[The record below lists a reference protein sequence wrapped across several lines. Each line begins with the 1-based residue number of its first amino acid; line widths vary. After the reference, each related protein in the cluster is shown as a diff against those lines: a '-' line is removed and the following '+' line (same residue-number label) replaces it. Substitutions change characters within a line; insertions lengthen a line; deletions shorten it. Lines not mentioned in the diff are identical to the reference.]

1 VVHFL
6 LVYDRSAGKL
16 LRLDRYAASSEAIE
30 ARFVAE
36 AEFNGDPNIE
46 IVALAAAS
54 ENDLRRTHG
63 RYFLGLSE
71 LVARMS

>member
-1 VVHFL
+1 MCHFL
-6 LVYDRSAGKL
+6 LVYDRGAGKL
-16 LRLDRYAASSEAIE
+16 LRLQRYAAGSDALE
-30 ARFVAE
+30 ARFLAE
-36 AEFNGDPNIE
+36 REFNGDANIE

-54 ENDLRRTHG
+54 EDDLRRTHG

>member
-1 VVHFL
+1 MQR
-6 LVYDRSAGKL
+6 YETGSA
-16 LRLDRYAASSEAIE
+16 AME

-36 AEFNGDPNIE
+36 AEFHGDANVE

-54 ENDLRRTHG
+54 EDDLRRTHG

-71 LVARMS
+71 LTARMS

>member
-1 VVHFL
+1 MPL
-6 LVYDRSAGKL
+6 PITKSQIEKL
-16 LRLDRYAASSEAIE
+16 GLRLVGAVGADALE
-30 ARFVAE
+30 ARFAAE
-36 AEFNGDPNIE
+36 AKHNGDANIE

-54 ENDLRRTHG
+54 EDDLRRTHG